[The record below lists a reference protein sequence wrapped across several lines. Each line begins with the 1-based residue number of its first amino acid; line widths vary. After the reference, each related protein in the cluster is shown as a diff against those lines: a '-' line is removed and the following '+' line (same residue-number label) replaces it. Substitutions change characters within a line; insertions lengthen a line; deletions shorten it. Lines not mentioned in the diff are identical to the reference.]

1 MYILISLISL
11 FVWLFIVAFASIYLS
26 VLITSHNPRPLHES
40 EIYYTTLTDEKSI
53 YSNLKPLPIKNS
65 NHDPKSGIIVS
76 LVIPCY
82 NEIHRIKPMLDDSIS
97 FMKEKFGDDA
107 FEILI
112 VDDGSSDN
120 TSNFILDL
128 SENLYDLKIDQI
140 RIIKLTKN
148 RGKGGA
154 VTHGLQY
161 TRGKYS
167 IFADADGAS
176 KFSDITKLINAIEK
190 YQTPNSPEIP
200 VVAVG
205 SRAQLYNQ
213 IEQKNDKNGKSNEKY
228 ENNNSVVKRSL
239 IRSFLMLSFHSIL
252 YVFGIR
258 NVKDSQ
264 CGFKLFNKSA
274 IKQIFPYMHNE
285 RFIFDVEILMIA
297 NHKKIP
303 IEEVPISWHE
313 VSGSKVDLARD
324 SIKMAIDL
332 IVTRFAYLLGIYKDY
347 EVVDCE
353 VIHKLKQK

>member
-1 MYILISLISL
+1 MYILISIVSL
-11 FVWLFIVAFASIYLS
+11 FVWLFILAFISVYLV
-26 VLITSHNPRPLHES
+26 VLIFSHNPRPLHED
-40 EIYYTTLTDEKSI
+40 EIYYTTLTAEKSV
-53 YSNLKPLPIKNS
+53 YSDLKPLPLKNS
-65 NHDPKSGIIVS
+65 NYDPKSNILIS

-82 NEIHRIKPMLDDSIS
+82 NEINRIKPMLDDSTS
-97 FMKEKFGDDA
+97 FLKEKYGDDA

-112 VDDGSSDN
+112 VDDGSTDG

-128 SENLYDLKIDQI
+128 SENLYSLKPDQI
-140 RIIKLTKN
+140 RIIKLIKN

-176 KFSDITKLINAIEK
+176 KFSDISKLITAIEK
-190 YQTPNSPEIP
+190 HQSPKSQQVP

-205 SRAQLYNQ
+205 SRAQLY
-213 IEQKNDKNGKSNEKY
+213 EK
-228 ENNNSVVKRSL
+228 NNNHSVVKRSL

-252 YVFGIR
+252 FIFGIR

-264 CGFKLFNKSA
+264 CGFKLFNKAA
-274 IKQIFPYMHNE
+274 IQQIFPYMHNE

-332 IVTRFAYLLGIYKDY
+332 IVTRFAYLFGIYKDY
-347 EVVDCE
+347 EVVDCK
-353 VIHKLKQK
+353 VIHKLKEKSI